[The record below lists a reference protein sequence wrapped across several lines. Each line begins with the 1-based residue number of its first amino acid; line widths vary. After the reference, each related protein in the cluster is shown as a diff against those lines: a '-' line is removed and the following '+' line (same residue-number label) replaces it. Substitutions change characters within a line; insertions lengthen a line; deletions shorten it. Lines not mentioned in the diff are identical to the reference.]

1 MNKLILR
8 RLIYIF
14 FIIVFLVASPL
25 VILYTMGY
33 RYNFGKQRI
42 QKTGIIKITSLP
54 RGAEIYL
61 NGTKYEKTATPAKIE
76 YVLPGDYEIKLIK
89 DGYFEW
95 QKKLSVY
102 ENGTTFAEKIMLW
115 KKSEAETIS
124 TSTIIDSLT
133 SPDNNF
139 IISITQ
145 TGEIILTDINSGLV
159 GEISGGK
166 NTIIGQ
172 IKNYHQFTLQEFSGD
187 SRYLLLKAETNKQ
200 KDYFVLDTVIKKYQK
215 IDSGDYNSIKWNQQN
230 NELYAISDN
239 KLLRFNLNNGQATIY
254 LNKISI
260 NDFLLAGRSFYVINK
275 GLLSEYNLKGE
286 KIKDIASIEC
296 LNNCQLKTITNNKA
310 IIIDNNKLTMELVD
324 LDSKIKNIKIN
335 AQKIDWLDSSSVM
348 LYGDYEIFIFDS
360 NKNEPELITRL
371 GNKIKYAIWHP
382 KGRHLILSFDD
393 KIKIM
398 ELDNR
403 ELRNV
408 IDIKEAS
415 ADFLISDRAGK
426 NIFYTVDKVGIFKL
440 NIQ

>member
-14 FIIVFLVASPL
+14 FIIVFLVVSPL

-61 NGTKYEKTATPAKIE
+61 NGIKYEKTATPAKIE

-124 TSTIIDSLT
+124 TSTIIDSLI

-139 IISITQ
+139 IISINQ
-145 TGEIILTDINSGLV
+145 NGEIILTDINSGLV

-166 NTIIGQ
+166 NTIIAQ
-172 IKNYHQFTLQEFSGD
+172 IKNYNQFALKEFSGD
-187 SRYLLLKAETNKQ
+187 SRYLLLEAENNKQ

-215 IDSGDYNSIKWNQQN
+215 ISNGDYNSIKWNKQN
-230 NELYAISDN
+230 NELYATSDN
-239 KLLRFNLNNGQATIY
+239 QLLRFNLNNGKATIY
-254 LNKISI
+254 LNKFAVD
-260 NDFLLAGRSFYVINK
+260 DFLLAGRSFYTIGNN
-275 GLLSEYNLKGE
+275 LLSEYNLKGE
-286 KIKDIASIEC
+286 KIKDIATIEC
-296 LNNCQLKTITNNKA
+296 LNNCQLNSIINNKA
-310 IIIDNNKLTMELVD
+310 IVLDTNKLTMELID
-324 LDSKIKNIKIN
+324 LDGKIKNIKIN
-335 AQKIDWLDSSSVM
+335 AQKINWLDTSSAM

-371 GNKIKYAIWHP
+371 GNKIKYATWHP
-382 KGRHLILSFDD
+382 KGRHLIISLED

-426 NIFYTVDKVGIFKL
+426 NIFYTIDKIGIFKL